1 MAQGINLKEL
11 ERKAWRSVFQDGL
24 WDIYLGLLLL
34 AMAINALLS
43 DTGVPEGLSTPIYVG
58 LVLLAMAVLWA
69 GKRLVTTP
77 RMGRVKFGQRRQARL
92 RWLRVALAASV
103 LVGLLVFLAT
113 LAAGAQ
119 RPAGQ
124 GLIGFFPAVWA
135 VCVLALAGVGA
146 YLLDYPRLVL
156 IGAMY
161 ALAPAL
167 DLALRNLT
175 GLDLSLLAFA
185 VPAAVILVVGVAV
198 LIRFLRDYPLPVE
211 AGPSPGAFPETRN
224 SGEGSLAEGPH
235 GRD

>member
-43 DTGVPEGLSTPIYVG
+43 DMGVPEGLSTPLYVV

-69 GKRLVTTP
+69 GKRFITTP

-103 LVGLLVFLAT
+103 LVGLLVFLVT
-113 LAAGAQ
+113 LAPGAG

-124 GLIGFFPAVWA
+124 GLIRFFPAVWA
-135 VCVLALAGVGA
+135 VSVLALAGLGA

-167 DLALRNLT
+167 DLALRKLT

-185 VPAAVILVVGVAV
+185 LPATVILLVGVAV

-211 AGPSPGAFPETRN
+211 PSPSQGTSPETQN
-224 SGEGSLAEGPH
+224 SPEGSSAEGTH
-235 GRD
+235 GRR